1 MAKQDLKFDPPVMNA
16 AGSLG
21 FSPERYTPIDWSK
34 LGAFVTNPISLLPRT
49 PAQGGRFTSYTG
61 GFLLHTGYPNPGF
74 RQVVRRYARKWS
86 QSKIPLIVHLLGNDA
101 ASLGDMTRQLENV
114 EGVMGLEVGV
124 SSDVSYETVITL
136 TRAASGELPVILR
149 LPMERAL
156 ELASA
161 AIQAGAMAVSLAP
174 PRGKL
179 LVTEDEVV
187 QGRLYGPAVYPMA
200 MKTVGDLVERGI
212 PTIGAGGIYGQEDIK
227 TMLSLGAL
235 AVQLDS
241 WLWRGTVDKV

>member
-86 QSKIPLIVHLLGNDA
+86 Q
-101 ASLGDMTRQLENV
+101 
-114 EGVMGLEVGV
+114 
-124 SSDVSYETVITL
+124 
-136 TRAASGELPVILR
+136 
-149 LPMERAL
+149 
-156 ELASA
+156 
-161 AIQAGAMAVSLAP
+161 
-174 PRGKL
+174 
-179 LVTEDEVV
+179 
-187 QGRLYGPAVYPMA
+187 
-200 MKTVGDLVERGI
+200 
-212 PTIGAGGIYGQEDIK
+212 
-227 TMLSLGAL
+227 
-235 AVQLDS
+235 
-241 WLWRGTVDKV
+241 